1 MSIHD
6 SELTMRIG
14 RLLQR
19 KEPRAKIRDNAQ
31 ALKDETSA
39 LVGAVRRNC
48 PARGDDLIDWW
59 ERFEVAVGEACGDF
73 WPNEKAVIAACK
85 TASQAMPQMRDMTGG
100 WVLDPEAIAARKM
113 QAGEAVGEN
122 WLWGQDAC
130 RIIAKGLID
139 EATMRAY
146 RSGAFLARKAVH
158 GEAAALAWEAEQKAK
173 HDDARKWFRDSDRS
187 MRDVTPPDKR
197 PHFDMPRFG
206 APEIAPEDQ
215 PLKHWSDGLPDDD
228 PRMTAL
234 RAARAKARQAGESA

>member
-85 TASQAMPQMRDMTGG
+85 TASQAMPKARDMTGG
-100 WVLDPEAIAARKM
+100 WSLDPYAINARRM
-113 QAGEAVGEN
+113 ENGDPVGEN
-122 WLWGQDAC
+122 YLYGQDAC
-130 RIIAKGLID
+130 ELISRGLVTR
-139 EATMRAY
+139 ETMEAY
-146 RSGAFLARKAVH
+146 RKGAYWARRNLYGKDKAN
-158 GEAAALAWEAEQKAK
+158 AWEAEQKARHESAK
-173 HDDARKWFRDSDRS
+173 SWFRDNERT

-206 APEIAPEDQ
+206 VPEIAPEDQ

-228 PRMTAL
+228 PRMIAL
-234 RAARAKARQAGESA
+234 RAARAKARQA